1 MKKITILLAAI
12 LIAATTQAQHYSM
25 DTIIVAGTPTN
36 VTHDSATVEATV
48 TVSVINA
55 PEGKFK
61 GQFKFPFTIS
71 LWDNRAEVNAKAAQL
86 APIYMQL
93 NFPDNPTGKL
103 EFLISG
109 VNPNYTP
116 QFKNDSIF
124 GTAQVVIYIKN
135 VPTGKCEQIDNI
147 TVGDTDDTAF
157 KTVLLKL
164 PAEAVAYKNKTYP
177 NIQ

>member
-1 MKKITILLAAI
+1 MKKLITIFFLI
-12 LIAATTQAQHYSM
+12 LTTGVFAQHYSM
-25 DTIIVAGTPTN
+25 DTVIVAGTPTT
-36 VTHDSATVEATV
+36 VTPDSATVEATV
-48 TVSVINA
+48 SVSIINA

-61 GQFKFPFTIS
+61 GQFKFTFTIS

-86 APIYMQL
+86 APAEL
-93 NFPDNPTGKL
+93 AKHFPDNPTGKL

-116 QFKNDSIF
+116 QFKNDSVF

-135 VPTGKCEQIDNI
+135 VPEGKCEQIDNI

-157 KTVLLKL
+157 KTILMKL
-164 PAEAVAYKNKTYP
+164 PTEAVAYKNKTYQ
-177 NIQ
+177 NIN